1 MIEPTL
7 NNKLYRRELFNSI
20 RLDEKIQINEDL
32 EANYRLFKKSKKSV
46 YYDVPLYH
54 YMIRKKFGNKNKF
67 NKEENLKIPF

>member
-32 EANYRLFKKSKKSV
+32 EANYRLFKKSKNQFIMM
-46 YYDVPLYH
+46 YH
-54 YMIRKKFGNKNKF
+54 YI
-67 NKEENLKIPF
+67 IT